1 LHSEYSYSV
10 KEFLKKTFTAE
21 FIRFLIV
28 GVLSALIEYTLFFL
42 FKAEINYLIANVLAF
57 GLTNV
62 VTFILSRRYVF
73 GSSKNNNKYYE
84 ATLFVICLVGALIV
98 NQIVLWALVEF
109 GAIEQGIA
117 KAVAIA
123 VTVVWNFFTRKH
135 FVFRN
140 REVAPERSTTKY

>member
-1 LHSEYSYSV
+1 MNSV
-10 KEFLKKTFTAE
+10 KEFIKKTFTAE

-42 FKAEINYLIANVLAF
+42 FKAEIDYLIANVVAF
-57 GLTNV
+57 ALTNV

-73 GSSKNNNKYYE
+73 TSKNNKYYE
-84 ATLFVICLVGALIV
+84 ATLFIVCLLGALIV
-98 NQIVLWALVEF
+98 NQMVLWALVEF
-109 GAIEQGIA
+109 ATLDKGIA
-117 KAVAIA
+117 KALAIA

-140 REVAPERSTTKY
+140 REVAPESSSTKY

>member
-28 GVLSALIEYTLFFL
+28 GVLSAFIEYTLFFL

-140 REVAPERSTTKY
+140 REVAAERSSTKY